1 MSAPSGAAI
10 ILPMQWVSRTSE
22 LLRGGLDL
30 LLPPRCYAC
39 GDLLVE
45 QGQLCAACWSDLTF
59 ISEPFCL
66 HCGYPFDH
74 PLPGHSLC
82 ARCQARPPAYR
93 RARSLLVYDAASRRL
108 VLALKR
114 GDRTE
119 LARPLGRLMA
129 RHAADL
135 VQAADLVVPVPLHK
149 SRLFSRRFNQSA
161 LLARTIAK
169 AGARR
174 WAPTRLVRHRR
185 TRSQGGLNHRQRQ
198 ENVRRAFSLRGGV
211 AGCSILLVDD
221 VFTTGATVEACTRT
235 LLAGGARAVD
245 VLTLARV
252 ATPGRIPI

>member
-1 MSAPSGAAI
+1 
-10 ILPMQWVSRTSE
+10 MQWVSRATG
-22 LLRGGLDL
+22 LTRAALDL

-45 QGQLCAACWSDLTF
+45 QGQLCAACWSGLTF
-59 ISEPFCL
+59 ISAPFCAC
-66 HCGYPFDH
+66 CGYPFEH
-74 PLPGHSLC
+74 PLPGRSLC
-82 ARCQARPPAYR
+82 GRCQAQRPVYR
-93 RARSLLVYDAASRRL
+93 RARSLLVYDDASRRL

-129 RHAADL
+129 NHAGDL
-135 VQAADLVVPVPLHK
+135 VQAADLIVPVPLHG
-149 SRLFSRRFNQSA
+149 SRLFARRFNQSA

-174 WAPTRLVRHRR
+174 WAATRLVRHRR

-198 ENVRRAFSLRGGV
+198 ENVRRAFSLRGPV
-211 AGCSILLVDD
+211 AGCTILLVDD
-221 VFTTGATVEACTRT
+221 VFTTGATVEACSRA
-235 LLAGGARAVD
+235 LIAGGAKAVD

-252 ATPGRIPI
+252 ATPAQIPI